1 MEHRK
6 LTEKI
11 IGCAYRVLMAVC
23 MCVAA
28 FAGGGS
34 ASGQKSEVGP
44 ARNALA
50 CEAGGGQRS
59 FEYFNDFIVHIK
71 IPLNPPLIKGVR
83 GDFHHRILLCDVV
96 IELNRGAKLPKDRAE
111 LRRIIYKTLK
121 ELLDLYGNRR
131 KLKKEIKIRS
141 NNFMDDEI
149 IKSVYFTRFVLL

>member
-1 MEHRK
+1 M
-6 LTEKI
+6 LI
-11 IGCAYRVLMAVC
+11 AVC

-59 FEYFNDFIVHIK
+59 FEYFNDFIIH
-71 IPLNPPLIKGVR
+71 IKGVHKK
-83 GDFHHRILLCDVV
+83 DRILLCDVV

>member
-1 MEHRK
+1 M
-6 LTEKI
+6 LI
-11 IGCAYRVLMAVC
+11 AVC

-34 ASGQKSEVGP
+34 ASGQKSEVGGQG
-44 ARNALA
+44 A
-50 CEAGGGQRS
+50 EVGGQRFREES
-59 FEYFNDFIVHIK
+59 SQGTASTEERFEYFNDFIIH
-71 IPLNPPLIKGVR
+71 IKGVHKK
-83 GDFHHRILLCDVV
+83 DRILLCDVV